1 MQGTTGSR
9 LVGLALF
16 VFRTSCLAATFD
28 VDATID
34 SLDSVPGDGTCAD
47 ANGQCSVRAA
57 IMEANALAGVDTISM
72 SAGVH
77 TLTIAGTGEDA
88 SRSGDLDVADD
99 LALIGAGESST
110 IIDGGALD
118 RVLDLR
124 PGAERNVSVGALT
137 LRNGFI
143 DGNVA
148 PLVGGA
154 GLQVGTGVS
163 LDLDHVTIRD
173 NRVANS
179 VATAGIANAGC
190 LHGAFV
196 RVLDNFD
203 LAAPGSSI
211 SVAGGILTGGK
222 TSCLLL
228 EDCELA
234 GNRGDHAGAI
244 FVTDGA
250 SLTLRRCLLSGNEAR
265 FSGAIE
271 INTGGEVRLESSTV
285 SDNGGNPGAILN
297 DGGTIVTLINSTVT
311 GNHGSIGLPVV
322 GGIQDVHG
330 GFGLTFLANTIVSGN
345 GPGFLADDCSNAR
358 SLSGSNIVGV
368 GSGCHYSALP
378 GDQIDA
384 DPGLGPLADN
394 GGFTST
400 HLPGPN
406 AIDHGDPSSC
416 PSLDQRGIAR
426 PLDGDGDGIAGCDIG
441 AVELD
446 PDALFADGFELH

>member
-1 MQGTTGSR
+1 MSR
-9 LVGLALF
+9 LIRTGFGLVL
-16 VFRTSCLAATFD
+16 LAAASAAPCASFV
-28 VDATID
+28 VDTT
-34 SLDSVPGDGTCAD
+34 LDSVDAAPGDGLCAD
-47 ANGQCSVRAA
+47 ALGRCSLRAA
-57 IMEANALAGVDTISM
+57 IIETNALVGADSV
-72 SAGVH
+72 
-77 TLTIAGTGEDA
+77 TLPSGDYLLAIMGEPEDA
-88 SRSGDLDVADD
+88 SASGDLDVTDD
-99 LALIGAGESST
+99 LSLIGAGAEAS
-110 IIDGGALD
+110 IIDGAAID

-124 PGAERNVSVGALT
+124 PATARTISVAALT

-143 DGNVA
+143 DSNFSLIA
-148 PLVGGA
+148 GGA
-154 GLQVGTGVS
+154 GLQIGSGVS

-179 VATAGIANAGC
+179 VAAAGIANAGC

-203 LAAPGSSI
+203 MAAPGSRL
-211 SVAGGILTGGK
+211 SVAGGILAAGK
-222 TSCLLL
+222 TSCLVL

-244 FVTDGA
+244 YVTEGA
-250 SLTLRRCLLSGNEAR
+250 SLTLRRCLLTANEAR

-285 SDNGGNPGAILN
+285 SDNAGNPGAILN
-297 DGGTIVTLINSTVT
+297 DGGTIVTLVNSTVT
-311 GNHGSIGLPVV
+311 ANHGSIGLPVV

-384 DPGLGPLADN
+384 DPGLCPLADN
-394 GGFTST
+394 GGFTRA
-400 HLPGPN
+400 HRPGPN
-406 AIDHGDPSSC
+406 AIDHGDPDTCVS
-416 PSLDQRGIAR
+416 PDQRGIAR
-426 PLDGDGDGIAGCDIG
+426 PLDGDGDGTASCDIG
-441 AVELD
+441 AIEFD
-446 PDALFADGFELH
+446 RDALFLDGFDPS

>member
-1 MQGTTGSR
+1 MHGTIRSR
-9 LVGLALF
+9 LGVMALL
-16 VFRTSCLAATFD
+16 VFRTSCLAATFE
-28 VDATID
+28 VGVTTD
-34 SLDSVPGDGTCAD
+34 SLDSLPGDGWCAD
-47 ANGQCSVRAA
+47 AEGQCSVRAA
-57 IMEANALAGVDTISM
+57 FMEANALAGADTISL
-72 SAGVH
+72 SADLYAL
-77 TLTIAGTGEDA
+77 TLAGTSEDA
-88 SRSGDLDVADD
+88 SLSGDLDVTDD
-99 LALIGAGESST
+99 LTLIGAGESST

-124 PGAERNVSVGALT
+124 PGTARTIAITALT

-143 DGNVA
+143 DSNFSLIA
-148 PLVGGA
+148 GGA
-154 GLQVGTGVS
+154 GLQVGSGVS
-163 LDLDHVTIRD
+163 LALDHVTIRD

-179 VATAGIANAGC
+179 VAAAGIANAGC

-203 LAAPGSSI
+203 MAAPGSRL
-211 SVAGGILTGGK
+211 SVAGGILAAGK
-222 TSCLLL
+222 TSCLVL

-244 FVTDGA
+244 YVTEGA
-250 SLTLRRCLLSGNEAR
+250 SLTLRRCLLTANEAR

-285 SDNGGNPGAILN
+285 SDNAGNPGAILN

-311 GNHGSIGLPVV
+311 ANHGSIGLPVV

-394 GGFTST
+394 GGFTPT

-426 PLDGDGDGIAGCDIG
+426 PLDGDGDGIAACDIG

-446 PDALFADGFELH
+446 LDALFADGFELH